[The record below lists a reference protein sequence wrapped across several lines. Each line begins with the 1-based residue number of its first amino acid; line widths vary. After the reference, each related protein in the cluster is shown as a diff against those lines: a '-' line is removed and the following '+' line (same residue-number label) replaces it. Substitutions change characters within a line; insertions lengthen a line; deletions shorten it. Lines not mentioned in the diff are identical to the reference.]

1 MKTPKTILA
10 LSMSASVA
18 LSTINLAPNALAQE
32 LNEDIHNQNQIHETP
47 IEENFEEKT
56 QPPQEEINKNT
67 SVEEAVKISSILATA
82 ENEKEF
88 PSVTPKKDEEFL
100 AHIYIHTKDGL
111 KTISVKDSKNTVKT
125 ELDAAGKNV
134 DNMRLSDGTLI
145 DGEGALKNGDSLV
158 LYSNYKDAHT
168 QEVSIEPRVE
178 YVDDPNMLIG
188 TEIVESE
195 GKPGKALE
203 TIVTTKSISTDE
215 AKNKN
220 AQKAKETI
228 SAAGETN
235 EEKTLSVI
243 ETPEKKIIRKG
254 TAEPA
259 PSPSLASTSS
269 SVGSSSGGSYT
280 QTTTTY
286 GAVGDGVVGA
296 NYSAEITELQSKTQ
310 NAAVQLALAQVGK
323 PYVWGA
329 VGPNA
334 FDCSGLIYWIYK
346 TNLGKN
352 IPRIAGDQGAAAT
365 YVGWE
370 NAQPGDIIWLGNQ
383 HVGMYVG
390 DGKMVHA
397 STPERGVVLDN
408 IGWAQAQGYS
418 VGRFN

>member
-18 LSTINLAPNALAQE
+18 LSTININHNAIAQE
-32 LNEDIHNQNQIHETP
+32 INEQTHNQLHNNDIENKEIDTP
-47 IEENFEEKT
+47 PAQVQEK
-56 QPPQEEINKNT
+56 QKST
-67 SVEEAVKISSILATA
+67 SAEDAVKISSTSVTS
-82 ENEKEF
+82 ENEKDF
-88 PSVTPKKDEEFL
+88 PSATSKKDEDFL

-111 KTISVKDSKNTVKT
+111 KTISVKDTGNTIKT
-125 ELDAAGKNV
+125 ELEAAGRNV
-134 DNMRLSDGTLI
+134 DNMRLSDGTTI
-145 DGEGALKNGDSLV
+145 DSEGSLKNGDSLV
-158 LYSNYKDAHT
+158 LYSNYKEAHT
-168 QEVSIEPRVE
+168 NEVSIEPRVE
-178 YVDDPNMLIG
+178 YIDDPNILAG
-188 TEIVESE
+188 TEIVENE
-195 GKPGKALE
+195 GKAGKALE
-203 TIVTTKSISTDE
+203 TIVKTKSTSTDDE
-215 AKNKN
+215 KNKN
-220 AQKAKETI
+220 AQKARETI
-228 SAAGETN
+228 SEAGEKN

-243 ETPEKKIIRKG
+243 ETPEKRIIRRG

-259 PSPSLASTSS
+259 PVLATNTN
-269 SVGSSSGGSYT
+269 VNTGGVYT

-329 VGPNA
+329 LGPSA
-334 FDCSGLIYWIYK
+334 FDCSGLIYWVYK

-383 HVGMYVG
+383 HIGMYVG